1 MVKNKLSV
9 HIYQGLS
16 LKNLNQSLTTKPEDL
31 AIIKRSSTDKTL
43 KKELNK

>member
-16 LKNLNQSLTTKPEDL
+16 LKNLNQSLTTKPEDFV
-31 AIIKRSSTDKTL
+31 IIRRSSTDKTL